1 MVVCIVPCSTN
12 PFASLLSPCSWR
24 SVVSLSF
31 SICCLLV
38 PEGLLSPCSLR
49 SVVSCSLRSVVF
61 LSLVV
66 FLLSACLWWSFCCL
80 LVSDG
85 LSVVCLSLMVFLL
98 YACLWWSFCCFIVT
112 GGMCF
117 CLLVPGGLL
126 CSCFWG
132 SVCCCLVPECL
143 SAVSLPLRVCVLSPF
158 HWGSVLSP
166 YHWGS
171 VLCLCHWGSFYFFLV
186 TEGLCV
192 VWLSL
197 EVCS

>member
-66 FLLSACLWWSFCCL
+66 FLLSACLWWSFCCM

-85 LSVVCLSLMVFLL
+85 LSVVSLSQGVCVFVSLSLEVCCVLVSEGLCAVVLSLSAFLL
-98 YACLWWSFCCFIVT
+98 FPC
-112 GGMCF
+112 
-117 CLLVPGGLL
+117 P
-126 CSCFWG
+126 WG
-132 SVCCCLVPECL
+132 SVCCRLFTEGLCCLLITEGLCC
-143 SAVSLPLRVCVLSPF
+143 VS
-158 HWGSVLSP
+158 
-166 YHWGS
+166 
-171 VLCLCHWGSFYFFLV
+171 V
-186 TEGLCV
+186 TEGLSTFS
-192 VWLSL
+192 LSL
-197 EVCS
+197 WACVLSGCPWRSAVKGNS